1 MYAPKAKIK
10 LYIERIPAEI
20 LSLVG
25 SKQAPENTSN
35 PVTQVEQAS
44 QALQAVQ
51 VSGQLVQTLVLPEDL
66 SYYPTGHV
74 QAELFMTHPSLQVK
88 APAELQVTTP
98 IPQYTQSLSEVT

>member
-44 QALQAVQ
+44 
-51 VSGQLVQTLVLPEDL
+51 
-66 SYYPTGHV
+66 
-74 QAELFMTHPSLQVK
+74 
-88 APAELQVTTP
+88 
-98 IPQYTQSLSEVT
+98 